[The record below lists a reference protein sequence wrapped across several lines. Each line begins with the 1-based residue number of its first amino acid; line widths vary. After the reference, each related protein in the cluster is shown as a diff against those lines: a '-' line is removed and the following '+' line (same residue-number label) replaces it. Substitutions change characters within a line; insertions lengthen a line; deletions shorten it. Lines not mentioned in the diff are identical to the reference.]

1 MMYLHIAQL
10 FIDALPGLSTNRQGS
25 LLGGGIYKSSL
36 LLNPVA
42 PRWPSLSIDGAPAIH
57 AGLARTTPDG
67 RTTTQTRS
75 MK

>member
-1 MMYLHIAQL
+1 MA
-10 FIDALPGLSTNRQGS
+10 ALSGLSTNRQGS

-42 PRWPSLSIDGAPAIH
+42 AKWPSPLIDDARAIH

-67 RTTTQTRS
+67 RTTTQARP

>member
-1 MMYLHIAQL
+1 M
-10 FIDALPGLSTNRQGS
+10 DAVSRLSTNRQGS

-42 PRWPSLSIDGAPAIH
+42 PRRASLSIGGARALR
-57 AGLARTTPDG
+57 AGLARSAPDG
-67 RTTTQTRS
+67 RTTTQTRF